1 MNINYKQ
8 TQFELFPGA
17 SREAQDSEKPKF
29 FFSSITLTLENI
41 IVLTVL
47 LFMGIIVS
55 FSFGV
60 ERGKRVVLAD
70 KHALSQIQNVSIEP
84 EILKVAEIPVEENTV
99 FVAKEAEERVE
110 QEAAEPSILKG
121 LPENFYT
128 VQVASFKTHK
138 YAEKE
143 ALSLKKKG
151 YEIFIV
157 QKGSHLVVC
166 AGKFLEHDEAEGFST
181 KLKNKYK
188 DCLVR
193 RL

>member
-17 SREAQDSEKPKF
+17 SREAQDAEKPKF
-29 FFSSITLTLENI
+29 FFSSITLTFENI

-47 LFMGIIVS
+47 LFMAIIIS

-60 ERGKRVVLAD
+60 ERGKRGVLVKSD
-70 KHALSQIQNVSIEP
+70 ISSQSQDILIKSEP
-84 EILKVAEIPVEENTV
+84 LKVPEIPVEENKIS
-99 FVAKEAEERVE
+99 VANET
-110 QEAAEPSILKG
+110 QESVVQKVSEPSILKG
-121 LPENFYT
+121 LPEDFYT
-128 VQVASFKTHK
+128 VQVASFKTRK

-143 ALSLKKKG
+143 ALILKKKG

-166 AGKFLEHDEAEGFST
+166 AGKFLEHDQAEGFSV

>member
-60 ERGKRVVLAD
+60 EKGKRVVLAKSD
-70 KHALSQIQNVSIEP
+70 ILSQGHEVKLEA
-84 EILKVAEIPVEENTV
+84 LKVLEIPAEESTV
-99 FVAKEAEERVE
+99 VVAKQAENFVEKRVTE
-110 QEAAEPSILKG
+110 SSILKG

-128 VQVASFKTHK
+128 VQVASFKTRK

-143 ALSLKKKG
+143 ALNLKKKG

-157 QKGSHLVVC
+157 QKGSYLVVC
-166 AGKFLEHDEAEGFST
+166 AGKFFEHDEAEGFST

>member
-60 ERGKRVVLAD
+60 EKGKRVVLAKSD
-70 KHALSQIQNVSIEP
+70 ILSQGHEVKP
-84 EILKVAEIPVEENTV
+84 EALKVSEIP
-99 FVAKEAEERVE
+99 AEESTAVIAKQAENFVEKRVTE
-110 QEAAEPSILKG
+110 SSILKG

-128 VQVASFKTHK
+128 VQVASFKTRK

-143 ALSLKKKG
+143 ALNLKKKG

-157 QKGSHLVVC
+157 QKGSYLVVC
-166 AGKFLEHDEAEGFST
+166 AGKFFEHDEAEGFST

>member
-1 MNINYKQ
+1 MHINYKQ

-17 SREAQDSEKPKF
+17 SREAPDSEKLKF

-60 ERGKRVVLAD
+60 EKGKRVVLAKSD
-70 KHALSQIQNVSIEP
+70 ILSQGHEVKLEA
-84 EILKVAEIPVEENTV
+84 LKVLEIPAEESTV
-99 FVAKEAEERVE
+99 VVAKQAENFVEKRVTE
-110 QEAAEPSILKG
+110 SSILKG

-128 VQVASFKTHK
+128 VQVASFKTRK

-143 ALSLKKKG
+143 ALNLKKKG

-157 QKGSHLVVC
+157 QKGSYLVVC
-166 AGKFLEHDEAEGFST
+166 AGKFFEHDEAEGFST